1 MGVTIESKN
10 YSIDIGYVGFK
21 RLRTKIA
28 ELTTEEIAKHYKHLD
43 DAPRFGDSSRYLF
56 FDSYDKKIEELDKKY
71 DYKYDEVLD
80 FLYASD
86 CNAEIP
92 YTHCEKIY
100 ELIKDYDDNI
110 LYGYVGRPDCAR
122 FVDFKNLVKDCI
134 DNKCSMEWW

>member
-10 YSIDIGYVGFK
+10 YSIDMGYDGFK

-43 DAPRFGDSSRYLF
+43 DAPHFGGISHLF
-56 FDSYDKKIEELDKKY
+56 FESYNKKIEELDKKY
-71 DYKYDEVLD
+71 NYKYDVVLN

-100 ELIKDYDDNI
+100 ELIKDYDDDI
-110 LYGYVGRPDCAR
+110 LYGYVGQPDCAK
-122 FVDFKNLVKDCI
+122 FADFKNLVKDCI

>member
-10 YSIDIGYVGFK
+10 YSIEMGYNGFK

-43 DAPRFGDSSRYLF
+43 DAPHFGDISHLF
-56 FDSYDKKIEELDKKY
+56 FDSYNKKIEELDKKY
-71 DYKYDEVLD
+71 NYEYDVVLN

-92 YTHCEKIY
+92 YTHCKKIY
-100 ELIKDYDDNI
+100 ELIKDYDDDI
-110 LYGYVGRPDCAR
+110 LYGYVGQPDCAK